1 MSLMINLRRNVT
13 VSFRDRNY
21 RKGREE
27 RVPFYFS
34 SFSLGCFLFVFAVVV
49 DPPFPYFTP
58 MDHVT
63 GPCALGN
70 RLLVR
75 ITDVDVVSIPLLLS
89 H

>member
-1 MSLMINLRRNVT
+1 M
-13 VSFRDRNY
+13 
-21 RKGREE
+21 
-27 RVPFYFS
+27 PFYFS
-34 SFSLGCFLFVFAVVV
+34 SFSLGCFLFVFVVAV
-49 DPPFPYFTP
+49 DLPFPHLTP

-75 ITDVDVVSIPLLLS
+75 ITDVDVVSIPLILS